1 MNRFYDN
8 FNLLEQKDDGFG
20 DSDYLDKYNSTRNK
34 LFSPPKRIISVMIE
48 SDHTQTDQ
56 AKLRQLKQ
64 SNKIIKNV
72 IGYTLN
78 SVSYDYNGKM
88 GDNDIMYKPY
98 SRVDIILP
106 DLPDNH
112 EVISNLYE
120 YNIIGS
126 VDINITNTNTNESGS
141 ISLEER
147 IGAGSNYFYPI
158 DVDIKK
164 LKVQLLFKDPN
175 QSTPNQSTSSD
186 EMLYDMNKLNPHEF
200 IIRNIKLTLTTITN
214 IKSINN

>member
-126 VDINITNTNTNESGS
+126 VDINITNTNESGS

-175 QSTPNQSTSSD
+175 QSTQSD
-186 EMLYDMNKLNPHEF
+186 EILYDMNIKNPHGF